1 MAKRNSFV
9 SRKLRHALR
18 PDQIFPMI
26 LKNKNNKNFVN
37 KSYKISYA
45 VNLGNLLVL
54 NTSKSTSNQILKK
67 KSNQIKNKK
76 ENP

>member
-1 MAKRNSFV
+1 
-9 SRKLRHALR
+9 
-18 PDQIFPMI
+18 MI